1 MLLKKSGDLKETF
14 SMRPYHCIVIVI
26 LFLCNQSIFATDL
39 DKLKQN
45 LKDFYLL
52 ENVSDTEVELLL
64 NSMSTDYSFTDIDY
78 NLHRRSNW
86 TPKQHLTRL
95 TTLAVAFENV
105 NSKYYKSDK
114 MAASIVGALNF
125 WSYNNFYSDNWW
137 HSEIGIPQNIGPTLI
152 ICESI
157 IPDSTM
163 TKSLKIM
170 DKSKIYMTGQNK
182 TWLSGNVF
190 MRELLRANDT
200 LIRTAANTIKSVLVP
215 SAPYEEG
222 IQPDYSF
229 HQHGPQP
236 QFGNY
241 GLHFA
246 EDIIKWMFIFNDTD
260 IAFSTQQVDLM
271 RNLMFEGQQKVVYK
285 GNYEILATGRQIFPE
300 LVDGKR
306 YRGPKSKG
314 DLYQSLERKF
324 NIFDT
329 HNNPKHAPKEYVHF
343 RNSDYSLYRTD
354 NFLSAVRMS
363 SQRVIGAEAGNGEN
377 QQGYYLGDGTNLIYR
392 TGNEYQEIYPIWNW
406 KKLPGTTTVQD
417 TANLPVLTWDGYK
430 NNSYFTG
437 GLKGKKVSITA
448 FKYRRDSL
456 QANKSYFFIDNKI
469 YSLGSGISTN
479 RTFNVITTVN
489 QSLKHGD
496 VIVNKN
502 DEQITSVWHDSI
514 AYISLDKHQFNV
526 KQEVQTGSWKKILTW
541 HTDSLISKAVFNLE
555 VNHGIQPTNEKYA
568 YVSVVGISEN
578 EVNKVI
584 EEELGQIIAHT
595 NKVHAIR
602 FNQGQTIS
610 VSAFEACEIKIGS
623 NQILKIKSPCILSL
637 NKHKNGWLIEAVDPT
652 QQLNKLSFEI
662 SGKYVLH
669 NQLDSKID
677 GDTTLFDI
685 LTPESM
691 YEKGTTQT
699 VILEEK

>member
-1 MLLKKSGDLKETF
+1 
-14 SMRPYHCIVIVI
+14 MRLYRCLI
-26 LFLCNQSIFATDL
+26 LAIIFLCNQSIYATDI

-52 ENVSDTEVELLL
+52 ETISDNEVEALL
-64 NSMSTDYSFTDIDY
+64 NSISTDFSFPDIDY
-78 NLHRRSNW
+78 TLHRRSNW

-95 TTLAVAFENV
+95 VSLAIAFEDV
-105 NSKYYKSDK
+105 NSKYYNSDTL
-114 MAASIVGALNF
+114 ATTIVGALNF

-152 ICESI
+152 LCESI

-200 LIRTAANTIKSVLVP
+200 LIRTAANTIKSVLIP
-215 SAPYEEG
+215 SAPYQEG

-246 EDIIKWMFIFNDTD
+246 EDIIKWMFIFKETD
-260 IAFSTQQVDLM
+260 IAFSSQQVDLM

-300 LVDGKR
+300 FVDGKK

-324 NIFDT
+324 NLFDG
-329 HNNPKHAPKEYVHF
+329 HNNPEHAPSEYIHF

-354 NFLSAVRMS
+354 TFFSAVRMS

-377 QQGYYLGDGTNLIYR
+377 QLGYYLGDGTQLIYR
-392 TGNEYQEIYPIWNW
+392 TGKEYEDIYPVWDW
-406 KKLPGTTTVQD
+406 KRLPGTTTVQD

-437 GLKGKKVSITA
+437 GLKGKKVSLTA

-456 QANKSYFFIDNKI
+456 QANKSYFFVNNKI
-469 YSLGSGISTN
+469 YALGSGISTN
-479 RTFNVITTVN
+479 RHFNVTTTVN
-489 QSLKHGD
+489 QSLKQGPI
-496 VIVNKN
+496 IVNKN
-502 DEQITSVWHDSI
+502 KAHISSVWHDSI
-514 AYISLDKHQFNV
+514 AYINLGKQQFHVKH
-526 KQEVQTGSWKKILTW
+526 ETQTGSWKRILTW
-541 HTDSLISKAVFNLE
+541 HSDSLISKAVFNLE
-555 VNHGIQPTNEKYA
+555 VNHGLQPTNEKYA
-568 YVSVVGISEN
+568 YVSVVGVSKDD
-578 EVNKVI
+578 VNKVI
-584 EEELGQIIAHT
+584 EDELGHIIAHT
-595 NKVHAIR
+595 NKVHAVS
-602 FNQGQTIS
+602 FNNGQTIS
-610 VSAFEACEIKIGS
+610 ISAFEPCEIEIKTH
-623 NQILKIKSPCILSL
+623 QKLKLKSPCLLSL
-637 NKHKNGWLIEAVDPT
+637 TKQERGWLIEAVDPT
-652 QQLNKLSFEI
+652 QQLSKLSFEI
-662 SGKYVLH
+662 SGKYALQKQG
-669 NQLDSKID
+669 NSKIE
-677 GDTTLFDI
+677 GDVTVFDI
-685 LTPESM
+685 VTPESV
-691 YEKGTTQT
+691 YDKGKTQT
-699 VILEEK
+699 VYLEQK